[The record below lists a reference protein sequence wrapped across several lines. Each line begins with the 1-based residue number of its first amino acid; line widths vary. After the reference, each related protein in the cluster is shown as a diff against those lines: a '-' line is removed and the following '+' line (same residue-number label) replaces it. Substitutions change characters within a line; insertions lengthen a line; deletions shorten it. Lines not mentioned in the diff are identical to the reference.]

1 MHILSQLVGVSFRG
15 AGIKALVQSLET
27 GTEFTLEA
35 DPENPYD
42 SNAVKVLYTDDN
54 DETQFIGF
62 LSKESNAE
70 TAEHL
75 GNGLKVK
82 CELLDM
88 AGTPKPILNIELI
101 DEPVEGLTDWG
112 DEGAPESEED

>member
-1 MHILSQLVGVSFRG
+1 MSERTGLCKVRRTVKFFPPLRTLPSTFPTPENFMHILSQLVGVSFRG

-88 AGTPKPILNIELI
+88 A
-101 DEPVEGLTDWG
+101 
-112 DEGAPESEED
+112 